1 MCLRI
6 TRPFFCVSFFLR
18 QPLLVGYPLQ
28 FRRCNAFLEQFRKL
42 LLDMCAPVLSVYD
55 NDCYYWSV
63 CLKINIAP
71 IISTQKGS
79 LFANFSNTVR
89 YCSIAVLYSPCLMA
103 SFTRLSSAAVADF
116 AIRVFRSIEH
126 EVEFGLSDC
135 LFCGLHIPRQ
145 SVIFL
150 VNLKDVHLL
159 PVRVV
164 NYQFY
169 NCEDS
174 ASNSV
179 ASVCL
184 RCRVHFLHLSHD
196 WCCSSSICS
205 SSGWYPSANLFPR
218 FKSLSS
224 ISMISSRLLFFG
236 LCGTQTCFAHLLQ
249 TSDVLFLVGI
259 FLAVFSPIQVFPGFV
274 AIVWLFRC
282 SYHIGFPFHRFLC
295 FRLELPVLCFF
306 IFFTCFQSFRLFS

>member
-1 MCLRI
+1 MCATVLSLFMIMIVI
-6 TRPFFCVSFFLR
+6 TRPFVS
-18 QPLLVGYPLQ
+18 
-28 FRRCNAFLEQFRKL
+28 
-42 LLDMCAPVLSVYD
+42 
-55 NDCYYWSV
+55 
-63 CLKINIAP
+63 KINIAP
-71 IISTQKGS
+71 FISTQKGS

-103 SFTRLSSAAVADF
+103 SFTRLSSAAVAHF
-116 AIRVFRSIEH
+116 AIRVFRSIDH
-126 EVEFGLSDC
+126 EVEFG

-196 WCCSSSICS
+196 WCCSSSIYS
-205 SSGWYPSANLFPR
+205 SSGWYPSANLFAR

-236 LCGTQTCFAHLLQ
+236 LGGTQTCFAHLLQ
-249 TSDVLFLVGI
+249 TSDVLFLVGR
-259 FLAVFSPIQVFPGFV
+259 FLAVFSPI
-274 AIVWLFRC
+274 
-282 SYHIGFPFHRFLC
+282 
-295 FRLELPVLCFF
+295 
-306 IFFTCFQSFRLFS
+306 